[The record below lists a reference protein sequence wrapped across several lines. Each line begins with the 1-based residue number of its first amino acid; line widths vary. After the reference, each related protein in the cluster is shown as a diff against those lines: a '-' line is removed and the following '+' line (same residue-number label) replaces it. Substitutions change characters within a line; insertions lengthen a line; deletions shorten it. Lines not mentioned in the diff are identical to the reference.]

1 MFGEIS
7 EQLLASD
14 TAPGILTVDLRALVA
29 NYRALAAR
37 VAPARVAGVVKAD
50 AYGLGADR
58 VAPALEAAG
67 CRDFFVAQLS
77 EALALKPRLDAGSRL
92 YVLSGLQPG
101 AESMCARAGIIP
113 VLNSLEQIAAWSR
126 LARAQGVELPALLQ
140 FDTGMSRFGLSAP
153 EAATLSAEPARLDG
167 VRLLHVMSHLA
178 CADEPGAGLNGEQLA
193 AMRRLSAAFPGV
205 PVSFANSGGVFL
217 GPDYHGALVRPG
229 IALYGG
235 APTAGAV
242 NPMTQVV
249 RLDVRV
255 VQVRTVP
262 AGARVGYGGAHVTSG
277 ERRLATT
284 AAGYADGLPRALS
297 DRGAAYWGATR
308 LPIAGRVSMD
318 SLTLDVTALPPGT
331 LKPGALVE
339 MIGAHQTLDALA
351 ADAGTIAYEILTG
364 LGTRYHRVY
373 R

>member
-7 EQLLASD
+7 EQRVAGD
-14 TAPGILTVDLRALVA
+14 IAPGLLTIDLKALAA

-50 AYGLGADR
+50 AYGLGAAR

-77 EALALKPRLDAGSRL
+77 EALILKPLLNAGSRL
-92 YVLSGLQPG
+92 YVLGGLLPG
-101 AESMCARAGIIP
+101 AEPACAQAGIIP
-113 VLNSLEQIAAWSR
+113 VLNSLEQVAAWSR
-126 LARAQGVELPALLQ
+126 LARARGVELPALLQ
-140 FDTGMSRFGLSAP
+140 FDTGMSRFGLSP
-153 EAATLSAEPARLDG
+153 EDAALLTAELARLSG

-178 CADEPGAGLNGEQLA
+178 CADEPGCGQNADQLA
-193 AMRRLSAAFPGV
+193 AMARFAEGFPGV
-205 PVSFANSGGVFL
+205 PLSFANSGGIFL
-217 GPDYHGALVRPG
+217 GPAYHGALVRPG

-235 APTAGAV
+235 APTPGVA
-242 NPMTQVV
+242 NPMLPVV

-255 VQVRTVP
+255 VQIRTVP
-262 AGARVGYGGAHVTSG
+262 AGARVGYGGTHVTAG
-277 ERRLATT
+277 ERRLATI
-284 AAGYADGLPRALS
+284 AAGYADGLPRALG
-297 DRGAAYWGATR
+297 DRGAAYHGTTR

-318 SLTLDVTALPPGT
+318 SLTLDITALPPGT
-331 LKPGALVE
+331 LKPGSPVE
-339 MIGAHQTLDALA
+339 LIGPHQTLEALA